1 MSLCQCH
8 PVEDAHLRKQFSCL
22 EIVLDLLEYPRM
34 SVSGASDHDGIH
46 SVPVKIFLGLLRRVY
61 VSVSDDRNMHSRVF
75 LHLSDQSPVRLSRVH
90 LASCA
95 SVDGQSL
102 DSHILESLGK
112 LNDDLRVFIPSESRL
127 YGHGKLDRLHHLSG
141 DLHHLIRFSHHSGAS
156 TSSCNLVHR
165 TTEID
170 VHKVCTMPSGNLC
183 RSFCHHGRIHH
194 RLRNVSVDL
203 DSDRSLVI
211 ICDELLERLSCIS
224 DKSI

>member
-1 MSLCQCH
+1 
-8 PVEDAHLRKQFSCL
+8 
-22 EIVLDLLEYPRM
+22 
-34 SVSGASDHDGIH
+34 
-46 SVPVKIFLGLLRRVY
+46 
-61 VSVSDDRNMHSRVF
+61 MHSRVF

-102 DSHILESLGK
+102 DSHILKSLGK
-112 LNDDLRVFIPSESRL
+112 LNDDFRILIPSQSGL
-127 YGHGKLDRLHHLSG
+127 YGHRKLHGLNHLSG

-183 RSFCHHGRIHH
+183 RSFRHHGRIHH
-194 RLRNVSVDL
+194 GLRNVAIDL
-203 DSDRSLVI
+203 DSDRSLVL
-211 ICDELLERLSCIS
+211 ICDELLERLSCVA
-224 DKSI
+224 DKSVRRDELGVHHVGSELLADEAERRVSHVLHRCEEQRSVSEFYVSYLHKMPVC